1 MGNFWSWTWT
11 LTFQL
16 IGASLQSS
24 AINRWAYMALK
35 KYRLTPKNVSY
46 EENQGK
52 RKDLRQECCS
62 LRGLKPSTLFSIVL
76 LAHVT
81 IKRVF
86 LSIFPSGCFSA
97 LFLLCRLFL
106 CWLPRLSIF
115 EITSSPIGEAENCCF
130 ICLVSQLFR
139 HLQFLS
145 ITHFYWNLLLWSAS
159 QNKDF
164 TKKKK

>member
-1 MGNFWSWTWT
+1 M
-11 LTFQL
+11 
-16 IGASLQSS
+16 
-24 AINRWAYMALK
+24 
-35 KYRLTPKNVSY
+35 
-46 EENQGK
+46 
-52 RKDLRQECCS
+52 RQECCF

-76 LAHVT
+76 LASVT

-86 LSIFPSGCFSA
+86 LCIFPSGCFSA

-115 EITSSPIGEAENCCF
+115 ESTSRPIGQAENCCF

-145 ITHFYWNLLLWSAS
+145 ITRFYWNLLLWSAS

-164 TKKKK
+164 AKKKNNKLLANIICMVIALQCLLNQCFWHSSVIAEVQILIH